1 MSDQTTFASL
11 AWTGKKKV
19 TRRER
24 FLAEM
29 EAAIPWARLV
39 ALVAPHYP
47 VSGRGRPSMPIERM
61 LRIHFLQHWFNLS
74 DPAAEDALYD
84 SESMRRFAGLE
95 LGEDAVPDESTI
107 LRFRHLLERH
117 RLSERIFSETK
128 AVLEEAGLVIKE
140 GTLVDATLIAAASST
155 KNRDRKR
162 DPEMRS
168 TKKGNQWHFGM
179 KVHAGTDPNGIVHS
193 LRVTDAA
200 CSDINQLPHLIHG
213 AEDVLYGDKAYWCE
227 GDRQAEHPLRRCCGR
242 GTVRGVGRQHPQA
255 PRRAASLA
263 AVHTVAAIGIGD
275 AAAHSRCDESAR
287 LRLLEEAWRFRL
299 KMARLDSA
307 VIIAPCG
314 DREVD
319 ST

>member
-117 RLSERIFSETK
+117 RLSERIFSETN

-140 GTLVDATLIAAASST
+140 GTLVDATLIAAPSST

-193 LRVTDAA
+193 LSVTDAA

-227 GDRQAEHPLRRCCGR
+227 GDRDDLEAVGIRYRITRRAKRGTPLTERQEAANRGRSKIRAAVEHPFGVVKHLWGHRKVRYRGLAKNAGHFYTAFALANLYRMRRR
-242 GTVRGVGRQHPQA
+242 
-255 PRRAASLA
+255 LA
-263 AVHTVAAIGIGD
+263 AQGA
-275 AAAHSRCDESAR
+275 
-287 LRLLEEAWRFRL
+287 
-299 KMARLDSA
+299 
-307 VIIAPCG
+307 
-314 DREVD
+314 
-319 ST
+319 